1 MKIVNRG
8 FIAVRPKQPFVEW
21 ANQQDDE
28 FKIDLDVE
36 PTLYLI
42 EEDFFEIEPIIERNF
57 KKIFTCEL
65 DAVSD
70 NEDGFPEITMDVFMD
85 WFSLEVGSTVIDLQK
100 EDLIRD

>member
-8 FIAVRPKQPFVEW
+8 FIAVRPKKPFVEW

-28 FKIDLDVE
+28 FKIDVDAE

-42 EEDFFEIEPIIERNF
+42 EEDFFEIEPIIEQNF
-57 KKIFTCEL
+57 KHIFLCEL
-65 DAVSD
+65 DAVSGNDD
-70 NEDGFPEITMDVFMD
+70 NFPEVNMERFLE

-100 EDLIRD
+100 EDLIRE